1 MHLGGAHM
9 EQSDDS
15 CRHWFFSSKVRA
27 QGIKLRQ
34 SSLVVP
40 MLAEPSCLALQKDL
54 KCKVYIS

>member
-1 MHLGGAHM
+1 M